1 VRDEQRRHLLDAVLK
16 LVGVAV
22 AVGLVIGAGAF
33 VMVKALGFSDSTPA
47 AHSSS
52 PQDSASPSALPTVAL
67 SSPAASDAS
76 EPAQTQTASPASE
89 PTGKKKKP
97 ITLSATPAFVKP
109 MERINLTGSWRAH
122 DNVTLQV
129 QRKENGAWTDFADVH
144 PQVQVGTFTTYVLT
158 SRAGDNQ
165 FRVRDPATGKVSN
178 AVTIT
183 VD

>member
-1 VRDEQRRHLLDAVLK
+1 MRDEQRRHLLDAVLK

-33 VMVKALGFSDSTPA
+33 VMVKALGFSDSTPS

-76 EPAQTQTASPASE
+76 DPAQTQTASPSSE
-89 PTGKKKKP
+89 PTGKKP

-109 MERINLTGSWRAH
+109 MERINITGRWRAH

-144 PQVQVGTFTTYVLT
+144 AQVQVGTFTTYVLT

>member
-1 VRDEQRRHLLDAVLK
+1 MRDEQRRHLFDAVLK

-33 VMVKALGFSDSTPA
+33 VMVKALGFSDSTPS

-52 PQDSASPSALPTVAL
+52 PQDSAPPSALPTVAL
-67 SSPAASDAS
+67 TLPAASDAS
-76 EPAQTQTASPASE
+76 DPAQTQTASPSSE
-89 PTGKKKKP
+89 PTGKKP
-97 ITLSATPAFVKP
+97 IALSATPVFVKP
-109 MERINLTGSWRAH
+109 MERINITGSWRAH

-144 PQVQVGTFTTYVLT
+144 AQVQVGTFTTYVLT